1 MNKRRLELQAL
12 LESTLGS
19 RNVYFQPPSNVKM
32 KYSCIK
38 YSRSTITD
46 QYANNAA
53 YKRKTAYTI
62 TLITTDP
69 DSDLVSKIKDLPLC
83 RHDRSYVA
91 DGLNHD
97 VFTLYY

>member
-1 MNKRRLELQAL
+1 MNKRRLELQSL
-12 LESTLGS
+12 LELTLGS
-19 RNVYFQPPSNVKM
+19 RNVYFQSPSNVKM
-32 KYSCIK
+32 KYPCIV
-38 YSRSTITD
+38 YSRSNITD

-97 VFTLYY
+97 VFTLFY